1 MTIRSFVK
9 QIIHKTP
16 HPIISENYEAFHKH
30 LPVATFWIDLENRI
44 RGFND
49 KLLQLIGN
57 PSPETIEGA
66 REEDLISTDNWTRLQ
81 EMDKA
86 ADLTLSPQVET
97 DLYAYLAN
105 GKDVHLEIAR
115 IPLQDPNGARAG
127 ILVTYTDVTERHT
140 AKQQAAKQQAALE
153 ERNQAI
159 EFDLD
164 SAQQIQKFLM
174 GKQAE
179 GCPYLDVAFRYQ
191 YVEKVGGDYLC
202 FRSLEGG
209 AYSLLLADLT
219 GHGVTAALFMA
230 LLKYISQETPEEV
243 RVLPGY
249 FLNYLDME
257 FYEQIPN
264 GFFTAFAATAHYN
277 SDKNL
282 IEVDYANAAHP
293 ASIIVRT
300 DGSYELL
307 ESGDFAVGLLD
318 LIERKPHTIELQF
331 GDRLYAY
338 TDGFLE
344 TIDPDGNEFGLERLC
359 LELASHRDLP
369 IKESIAK
376 AYERLSLY
384 SQSDDPQDDMTIL
397 AIEAKESIDTA
408 TSSETYSDPWG
419 FN

>member
-1 MTIRSFVK
+1 M
-9 QIIHKTP
+9 
-16 HPIISENYEAFHKH
+16 
-30 LPVATFWIDLENRI
+30 DLEHRI
-44 RGFND
+44 QGFND
-49 KLLQLIGN
+49 KLLELVGN
-57 PSPETIEGA
+57 PPPEAIKEA
-66 REEDLISTDNWTRLQ
+66 SEEDLISTDAWERLQ
-81 EMDKA
+81 QMDQDVA
-86 ADLTLSPQVET
+86 ESMLPEVESDLH
-97 DLYAYLAN
+97 AYLTD
-105 GKDVHLEIAR
+105 GREVYLEVSR
-115 IPLQDPNGARAG
+115 IPLQNPNGDLAG
-127 ILVTYTDVTERHT
+127 LLVTYSDVTDRHT
-140 AKQQAAKQQAALE
+140 AKQQAAKQQAVLE

-174 GKQAE
+174 GKQADT
-179 GCPYLDVAFRYQ
+179 CPYLDVAFRYQ
-191 YVEKVGGDYLC
+191 YMEKVGGDYLC

-277 SDKNL
+277 AEKKL

-293 ASIIVRT
+293 ASIIVRN
-300 DGSYELL
+300 DGSYQLL

-318 LIERKPHTIELQF
+318 LIERRPHTIELQF

-344 TIDPDGNEFGLERLC
+344 SIDPDGNEFGIERFC
-359 LELASHRDLP
+359 QELATHRDLP

-376 AYERLSLY
+376 AYQTLASY

-397 AIEAKESIDTA
+397 AIEAKERSQGTPIPN
-408 TSSETYSDPWG
+408 EQEDPWG